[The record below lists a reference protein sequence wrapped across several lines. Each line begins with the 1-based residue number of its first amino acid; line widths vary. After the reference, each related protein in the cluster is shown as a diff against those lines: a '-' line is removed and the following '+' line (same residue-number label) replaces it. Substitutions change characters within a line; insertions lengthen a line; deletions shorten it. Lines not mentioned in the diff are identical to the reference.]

1 MAEDQ
6 ESSDNIPQKF
16 TSELHGMLC
25 DLEYN
30 SSSSSVASDSKD
42 IIRWE
47 PDGKSFVMF
56 DR

>member
-1 MAEDQ
+1 MAAEQ
-6 ESSDNIPQKF
+6 EIGDSIPQKF
-16 TSELHGMLC
+16 TSELHDMLC
-25 DLEYN
+25 DLESN
-30 SSSSSVASDSKD
+30 TSSSNVASDSKD